1 MNLKELRNF
10 DKDDIL
16 EMMGLQT
23 KSSTGAMLA
32 GTLATFGIGLLV
44 GAGVGMLLAPKA
56 GRELRDDL
64 RDRLR
69 RIPEDANDAVAA
81 MSGRESQNASKPY

>member
-1 MNLKELRNF
+1 
-10 DKDDIL
+10 
-16 EMMGLQT
+16 
-23 KSSTGAMLA
+23 MLA

-44 GAGVGMLLAPKA
+44 GAGIGMLMAPKA

-69 RIPEDANDAVAA
+69 RIPEDVNDAVAA
-81 MSGRESQNASKPY
+81 MSGRDSNVSKPY